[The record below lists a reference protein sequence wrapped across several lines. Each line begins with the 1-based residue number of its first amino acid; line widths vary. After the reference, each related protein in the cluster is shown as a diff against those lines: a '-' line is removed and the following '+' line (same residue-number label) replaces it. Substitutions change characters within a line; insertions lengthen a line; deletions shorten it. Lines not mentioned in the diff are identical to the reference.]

1 MKKNA
6 KELSDNLCKKLRNRN
21 YRVSQK
27 TRPKVMT
34 CNETGQLFMWEVICI
49 KVPLVEYQESN
60 WDKDHEKMS
69 EGVSQ

>member
-6 KELSDNLCKKLRNRN
+6 KELSDSLCIKLRNRN

-34 CNETGQLFMWEVICI
+34 CKETGQLFMWEVICI
-49 KVPLVEYQESN
+49 KVPLIEYQ
-60 WDKDHEKMS
+60 DKGFDAGE
-69 EGVSQ
+69 VSQ